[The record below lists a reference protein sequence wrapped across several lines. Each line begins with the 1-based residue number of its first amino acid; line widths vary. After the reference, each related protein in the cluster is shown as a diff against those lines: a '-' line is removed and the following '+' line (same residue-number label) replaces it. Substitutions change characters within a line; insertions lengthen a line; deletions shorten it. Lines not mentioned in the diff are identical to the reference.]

1 MYFRYRGG
9 MRAGR
14 LLQVLMLLQAHGR
27 MSAQRL
33 AEETEVSVRTIHR
46 DIEELSASG
55 VPVVAERG
63 AAGGFALMEG
73 WRTRLTGLTPIEAQA
88 VFMAGAPGPAAQL
101 GLGDAA
107 ASAQLKLLASL
118 PEAWQADAQ
127 RVASRFHL
135 DAVGWYR
142 APPRVDYLSTV
153 ASAVWQERRL
163 AVRYESWK
171 GVADHILEPLGLVL
185 KAGEWY
191 MVAGSSKGIATY
203 KVASIHHVK
212 DTGETFRRPPRFD
225 LQRHWETSL
234 QRFEAGL
241 YRATAVVRASD
252 KGLEGLREIS
262 ETVRKAID
270 ASKSR
275 PDRKG
280 WRRVTIPIESVGWSA
295 VELTRA
301 GAECEVISPPE
312 LRERMAGIASGMA
325 RLYK

>member
-1 MYFRYRGG
+1 M
-9 MRAGR
+9 
-14 LLQVLMLLQAHGR
+14 QVLMLLQAHGR

-118 PEAWQADAQ
+118 PQAWQAEA
-127 RVASRFHL
+127 RKVASRFHL

-142 APPRVDYLSTV
+142 TPPCVDYLSTV
-153 ASAVWQERRL
+153 ANAVWNDRRIE
-163 AVRYESWK
+163 VRYESWNR
-171 GVADHILEPLGLVL
+171 VADHRLEPLGLIL

-191 MVAGSSKGIATY
+191 VVATSSKGVATY
-203 KVASIHHVK
+203 KVASILGVK

-225 LQRHWETSL
+225 LARHWETSL

-241 YRATAVVRASD
+241 YRGTAVVRASPA
-252 KGLEGLREIS
+252 GLDRLREIS
-262 ETVRKAID
+262 DAVRKAID
-270 ASKSR
+270 GSKGKA
-275 PDRKG
+275 DRNG

-295 VELTRA
+295 IELSKA
-301 GAECEVISPPE
+301 GAECEILSPPE
-312 LRERMAGIASGMA
+312 LRARMAQIAAAMA
-325 RLYK
+325 KLYGLR